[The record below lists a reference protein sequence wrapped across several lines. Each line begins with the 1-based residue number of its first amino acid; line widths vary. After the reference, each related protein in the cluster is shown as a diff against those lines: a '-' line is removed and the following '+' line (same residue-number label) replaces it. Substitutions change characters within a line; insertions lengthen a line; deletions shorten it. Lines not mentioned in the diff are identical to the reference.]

1 MIMSKTPATLTALC
15 LFILTLLVSCGPSGP
30 TELEMAET
38 YAAQTLTARPSETLT
53 ATLSEPTATMTPEA
67 PTPTPT
73 LTATPAPVGPVDF
86 PEGVNPLTGLV
97 VGDPTLLDR
106 RPVFVKVA
114 NYPASG
120 RPHAGLSLADLVFE
134 YYIGYGTNRFM
145 AVYYS
150 QDAEKIGPVR
160 SGRLVD
166 PQLVSMYEGILGFQ
180 GAYETILSQIV
191 GALGDRAISGTGDV
205 CPAICDDG
213 RNIVTSVFA
222 NSAELTA
229 LAETRGVVNQRF
241 PLEGM
246 FFSPQAPK
254 GGAAG
259 DQATILF
266 ANQNRGEWRFD
277 VESGLY
283 LRWIEDVQEGQ
294 DLEMIPLVDS
304 QTEEQLAF
312 ANVIVVFAYYTEY
325 TPAMHD
331 IDIWGNT
338 AGRRAII
345 FRDGQAYEAT
355 WKAVGQTQPIQ
366 FLDQSGAA
374 FPLKPG
380 NSWIVIMG
388 INSGVVEDAGLW
400 TFNFYL
406 P

>member
-1 MIMSKTPATLTALC
+1 MSKTPATLTALC

-246 FFSPQAPK
+246 FFSPQTPE

-277 VESGLY
+277 AESGLY

-312 ANVIVVFAYYTEY
+312 ANVIVIFAYYTEY

-331 IDIWGNT
+331 IDVWGNT

-345 FRDGQAYEAT
+345 FRDGQTYEAT

>member
-1 MIMSKTPATLTALC
+1 MSKTPATLTALC